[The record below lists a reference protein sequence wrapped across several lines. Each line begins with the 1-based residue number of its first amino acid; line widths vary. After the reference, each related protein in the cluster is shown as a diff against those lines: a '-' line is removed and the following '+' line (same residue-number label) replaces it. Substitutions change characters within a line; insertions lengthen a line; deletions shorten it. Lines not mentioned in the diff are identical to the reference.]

1 MLLLRFNTTRA
12 HSPDPQARGPLS
24 LWTEVS
30 KMKHPGSA
38 QRQSAQALP
47 VNREL
52 PAPSCVVVGVVW
64 GGVEA
69 LNTACGKFHIR

>member
-1 MLLLRFNTTRA
+1 
-12 HSPDPQARGPLS
+12 
-24 LWTEVS
+24 
-30 KMKHPGSA
+30 MKHPGSA